1 MSFLDRRIGFALLAC
16 ACYGQSTG
24 YSQSMDSVHMFDT
37 DIPDKSL
44 AARPGVNSDSVFAPN
59 RLPPGP
65 FAVPPMIDASNQ
77 QIQPEEFNAAP
88 SLPAG
93 ITGTVSAQSLAKPP
107 SKNALKYLTKAEHY
121 SQAGN
126 SAKAIEILRSAPM
139 DPAGAPYLHS
149 RLGTE
154 YLKAGQ
160 FALAA
165 PELEEAARLLPRE
178 PIHHSN
184 LAYVYKVLGQYERA
198 EKEARLALTLDD
210 SSAKAHFLLG
220 SILIEHKSGLEE
232 AVTNL
237 KFARAEVPSARF
249 LLAQVYL
256 YTGHRDAAARE
267 MQDYLSVA
275 TEAQRFAAEQ
285 WLTQHSRR
293 P

>member
-1 MSFLDRRIGFALLAC
+1 MSFLDRSIVFVLLAS
-16 ACYGQSTG
+16 AC
-24 YSQSMDSVHMFDT
+24 YSQSAGNTQSMDTVHMFDT
-37 DIPDKSL
+37 EIPDNSL
-44 AARPGVNSDSVFAPN
+44 AARAGGNSVTAFAPN
-59 RLPPGP
+59 RL
-65 FAVPPMIDASNQ
+65 VPNGLVPMIDASNHPIQ
-77 QIQPEEFNAAP
+77 QEEFTGSVP
-88 SLPAG
+88 PG
-93 ITGTVSAQSLAKPP
+93 VTGTVSAQALAKPP
-107 SKNALKYLTKAEHY
+107 SNNALKYLKKAERY

-126 SAKAIEILRSAPM
+126 SAKAIEVLRSAPM

-178 PIHHSN
+178 PVHHSN
-184 LAYVYKVLGQYERA
+184 LAYVYKALGEYERA

-220 SILIEHKSGLEE
+220 SILIEHTSGLEE

-237 KFARAEVPSARF
+237 KLARAEVPSARF

-256 YTGHRDAAARE
+256 YTGHSDAAQRE
-267 MQDYLSVA
+267 MKDYLECGNRSPKG
-275 TEAQRFAAEQ
+275 
-285 WLTQHSRR
+285 WR
-293 P
+293 PSSG